1 MTDFA
6 HLNDYI
12 LLANFKLQNLL
23 NTYHTRGF
31 DRRFIN

>member
-12 LLANFKLQNLL
+12 LLANFKLQHLL
-23 NTYHTRGF
+23 NTKKLEVLIIYY
-31 DRRFIN
+31 